1 MSKATKIILW
11 LVVAIIIIGGIWYG
25 VSKKPTVPT
34 TTPAP
39 TAPTTRGPIKVGVIL
54 PLTGEV
60 GYIGQEI
67 QKGIELAKDEAG
79 IAVNLIYEDEKC
91 QGKEGVTAFQKL
103 INVDKVDALLGPVCV
118 TAGKSIA
125 PFLKQ
130 TTIPVV
136 GITPSADFAASGG
149 KNVFTTLLINKRYAE
164 KWASYLAKHWDTT
177 AILYTIDEGQRE
189 GAVGIKEF
197 FEKNPGKK
205 VVFIEGIPPTV
216 TDLRTIAS
224 KLMSHKF
231 DVFSNVLMV
240 NHTIALLKIFKER
253 EFKVPIVGVTD
264 PFLTAR
270 DQLEKALGKE
280 ALYGIKYVS
289 EIPPTKTKDITERF
303 KQKFGSEPNLLNKW
317 GYDAGLILFE
327 AYKNTDGKSDSVVR
341 YIQNLNNW
349 EGASGIISFDED
361 GVIRKELGIFEITPE
376 GDKRIE

>member
-11 LVVAIIIIGGIWYG
+11 LVVAIIIIGGIWYV
-25 VSKKPTVPT
+25 VSKKPTAPTTPLPT

-118 TAGKSIA
+118 TSGKSIA
-125 PFLKQ
+125 QFLKQ

-136 GITPSADFAASGG
+136 GLTPSSDFSASGG
-149 KNVFTTLLINKRYAE
+149 KNVFTTLLPVRRYAE

-177 AILYTIDEGQRE
+177 AILYTIDEGQQE
-189 GAVGIKEF
+189 GAVGIKQF

-231 DVFSNVLMV
+231 DAFSNVLMV

-253 EFKVPIVGVTD
+253 GFKVPIVGVTD

-280 ALYGIKYVS
+280 TLYGIKYVS
-289 EIPPTKTKDITERF
+289 
-303 KQKFGSEPNLLNKW
+303 
-317 GYDAGLILFE
+317 
-327 AYKNTDGKSDSVVR
+327 
-341 YIQNLNNW
+341 
-349 EGASGIISFDED
+349 
-361 GVIRKELGIFEITPE
+361 
-376 GDKRIE
+376 